1 MPNWV
6 TNTVKV
12 QNFDVLKEKLI
23 DVDEYTVDFNKLLPM
38 PEDLNITAGSYE
50 WQEDKYNFGLNKN
63 KIEAQQEIIE
73 PILNEIYNKNYMTQ
87 ARFIEEVENQMAILY
102 AKFIVIY
109 DIRTTDRTETE
120 IKDDIRNIIKGY
132 YNLRTYGAKNWYDWH
147 IKNWGTKWNV
157 GEAMYINEDSKTIS
171 FQTAWSTPEGIFRE
185 LSKYTK
191 VVVTYADE
199 DTGSNYGIDIYEN
212 GELTQILDDQNKSI
226 GEAYA
231 CRGEGFDNLEEIYG
245 SEDNYTDEEIQEY
258 WGMDRETLINE
269 TEQDYNKA
277 QQLIDETFD
286 SLD

>member
-12 QNFDVLKEKLI
+12 QNFDVLKEKLLT
-23 DVDEYTVDFNKLLPM
+23 ENEEVDFNKLIPM

-50 WQEDKYNFGLNKN
+50 WQDDKYNFGFNQN

-73 PILNEIYNKNYMTQ
+73 PILNEIYNSKEMTQ
-87 ARFIEEVENQMAILY
+87 SEFIEEVENRMAILY

-109 DIRTTDRTETE
+109 DIRTTDRAE

-157 GEAMYINEDSKTIS
+157 GEAELIDEDYKTIC

-191 VVVTYADE
+191 VVVVYADE
-199 DTGSNYGIDIYEN
+199 DIGSNYGIDIYEN
-212 GELTQILDDQNKSI
+212 GELTQLIDYQNKSI

-231 CRGEGFDNLEEIYG
+231 CRGEGFENLEEFYG

-258 WGMDRETLINE
+258 WGMDRKTLINSVAE
-269 TEQDYNKA
+269 DYNKA

-286 SLD
+286 TLN

>member
-6 TNTVKV
+6 TNTVKA

-50 WQEDKYNFGLNKN
+50 WLEDKYNLGFNQN

-73 PILNEIYNKNYMTQ
+73 PILNEIYNSKEMTQ
-87 ARFIEEVENQMAILY
+87 AEFIEEVEKRKVILY
-102 AKFIVIY
+102 AKFVIIY

-120 IKDDIRNIIKGY
+120 IRDDIRNIIKGY
-132 YNLRTYGAKNWYDWH
+132 YNLRTYGVKNWYDWH
-147 IKNWGTKWNV
+147 VKNWGTKWNV
-157 GEAMYINEDSKTIS
+157 GEAELIDEGSKTVS

-212 GELTQILDDQNKSI
+212 GELTQLLDDQNKSI

-231 CRGEGFDNLEEIYG
+231 CRGEGIDNLEEMY

-258 WGMDRETLINE
+258 WGMDREALINGA
-269 TEQDYNKA
+269 EQDYNRTE
-277 QQLIDETFD
+277 QLINETFD